1 MPDRAGGSAAVL
13 GLMKRSIASQSVGLR
28 EWDVF
33 CRKGSRMTPDLMHFH
48 KPVITEGRPRE
59 GLTSGGGFREALVPL
74 KD

>member
-33 CRKGSRMTPDLMHFH
+33 YGKGSRMTPDLMHFR
-48 KPVITEGRPRE
+48 KPN
-59 GLTSGGGFREALVPL
+59 
-74 KD
+74 KH